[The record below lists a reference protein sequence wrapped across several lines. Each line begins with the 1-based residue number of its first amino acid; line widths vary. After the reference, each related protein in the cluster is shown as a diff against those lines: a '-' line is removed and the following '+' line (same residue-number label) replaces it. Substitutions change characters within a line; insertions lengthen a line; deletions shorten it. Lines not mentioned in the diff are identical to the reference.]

1 MQVNQREVLKQRIGE
16 IQANRALTHSYL
28 SRGHLSPDAD
38 FLLGT
43 WQDLSYF
50 YINTAPQWQ
59 TINGGNWLRLENL
72 IRNFAISVSIY
83 PFIKLPVVPLDSL
96 QVYTFDLLF
105 STMGLFI

>member
-72 IRNFAISVSIY
+72 IRNFAISVSI
-83 PFIKLPVVPLDSL
+83 SL
-96 QVYTFDLLF
+96 YEIASC
-105 STMGLFI
+105 STRFTAGLHI

>member
-1 MQVNQREVLKQRIGE
+1 MQASQREVLKQRIGE
-16 IQANRALTHSYL
+16 TQANRALALSYL

-59 TINGGNWLRLENL
+59 TINAGNWLRLENL
-72 IRNFAISVSIY
+72 IRNFAISVS
-83 PFIKLPVVPLDSL
+83 LPYFQMLDCRHRHL
-96 QVYTFDLLF
+96 P
-105 STMGLFI
+105 